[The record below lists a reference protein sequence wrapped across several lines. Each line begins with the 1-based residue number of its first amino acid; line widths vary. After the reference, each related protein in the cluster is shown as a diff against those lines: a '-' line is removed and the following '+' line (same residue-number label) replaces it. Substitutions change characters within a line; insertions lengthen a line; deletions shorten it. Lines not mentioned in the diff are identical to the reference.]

1 MFSKTPN
8 SPIQWISDPLL
19 DEKGVRLAIKRE
31 DLIHPHISGNKWRKL
46 KYNFLEAKEKG
57 YTKVLTFG
65 GAFSNHITA
74 TSACAKEFGLESVGV
89 IRGEELNSN
98 SNHTLRFASNQ
109 GMSLSF
115 VSRSDYRNKSND
127 DFIETL
133 KSRFGEFFLIPEG
146 GTNDLAIKGTEE
158 ILGNECK
165 SFSHVCVAAG
175 TGGTASGIIRSANL
189 NQHILVFPALKGN
202 FMESAIKSLVG
213 VGEFAAWTSL
223 NQYHFGGYAKWNDEL
238 IDFINSFNRQYN
250 IPLDPIYTGKMLFG
264 LFDMIKRDY
273 FVKEA
278 TLLAIHTGGLQG
290 IQGFNDQY
298 NNILI

>member
-1 MFSKTPN
+1 MFSNTPN

-19 DEKGVRLAIKRE
+19 DEKGVQLAVKRE

-46 KYNFLEAKEKG
+46 KYNFLEAKDKG
-57 YTKVLTFG
+57 FTKVLTFG
-65 GAFSNHITA
+65 GAFSNHIAA
-74 TSACAKEFGLESVGV
+74 TSACAKEFGLESIGV
-89 IRGEELNSN
+89 IRGEELNSS
-98 SNHTLRFASNQ
+98 SNHTLRFASDQ

-115 VSRSDYRNKSND
+115 VSRSDYRNKYKN
-127 DFIETL
+127 DFIEWL
-133 KSRFGEFFLIPEG
+133 KSQFGEFFLIPEG

-158 ILGNECK
+158 ILDSECE

-175 TGGTASGIIRSANL
+175 TGGTASGIIRSANQD
-189 NQHILVFPALKGN
+189 QHVLVFPALKGN
-202 FMESAIKSLVG
+202 FMESEIKSLVG
-213 VGEFAAWTSL
+213 VGEYVTWTSF

-238 IDFINSFNRQYN
+238 IDFINSFKRQYN